1 MSRAVRKSCALA
13 LAVLTL
19 VTAIPAS
26 SHADGRGHGL
36 RQGNRHLGFIPGPNP
51 GPNPGPHPGPNP
63 GPNPGPH
70 PGPTWHQGYGDW
82 GAAAAGGAAGGAYGN
97 GAYGSPANS
106 YVPSNSHSSAC
117 AWQYLERY
125 NPNGGVSG
133 FQRVWSC
140 Y

>member
-1 MSRAVRKSCALA
+1 MSRPVRKSCASA
-13 LAVLTL
+13 LAALTL
-19 VTAIPAS
+19 ATGITAIPAS

-36 RQGNRHLGFIPGPNP
+36 RQGNRHLGFIPGL
-51 GPNPGPHPGPNP
+51 NP

-82 GAAAAGGAAGGAYGN
+82 GAAAASGAAGGAYGN
-97 GAYGSPANS
+97 GAYGSPGNS
-106 YVPSNSHSSAC
+106 YVPSNSHSTAC

-125 NPNGGVSG
+125 NPNGGISG